1 MKKLIEC
8 PYGEGQAELFIE
20 LKELN
25 YRKETFNIMAH
36 FYKCAICQEEFT
48 TTETDTITLLQA
60 HNQYREKHSIPLVEE
75 IISIRE
81 KYDLSASKMS
91 DVLALGTNGYSNYER
106 GEMPSPAIGN
116 LIYTADNPAVFK
128 TMLEK
133 VKQSFSDLKYQAT
146 INKIKYLL
154 DVQSEDNYNQIKLNQ
169 YNEANSFTGFK
180 KINKEK
186 LAQLL
191 IAFITKCNIKF
202 NDRLKLNKLLFYT
215 DFLSYKLS
223 GFSITGLTYRAIQYG
238 PVPTFYD
245 NIYAYLENEALIFSN
260 WNRDKNGSAKEC
272 FITDQVFNHNLFDNC
287 EQQTIELVTEKFK
300 DISTW
305 DLVDLSHKEKSWI
318 ELHSLKGI
326 INYQDYAFYLKG
338 A

>member
-1 MKKLIEC
+1 MKNLIEC
-8 PYGEGQAELFIE
+8 PYCEGQAELLKE

-25 YRKETFNIMAH
+25 YRKEIFKVMAH
-36 FYKCAICQEEFT
+36 FYKCAKCQEEFT

-133 VKQSFSDLKYQAT
+133 VRQSFTDLKYQAT

-154 DVQSEDNYNQIKLNQ
+154 DEQKEGNYNQIKLNQ

-202 NDRLKLNKLLFYT
+202 NDRLKLNKLLFYS

-260 WNRDKNGSAKEC
+260 WNRDENGAAKEC
-272 FITDQVFNHNLFDNC
+272 FITDQVFNYNLFDNC

>member
-1 MKKLIEC
+1 MKKLIDC
-8 PYGEGQAELFIE
+8 PYCEGQAELFIE

-25 YRKETFNIMAH
+25 YRKEAFNVIAH
-36 FYKCAICQEEFT
+36 FYKCAKCQEEFT

-60 HNQYREKHSIPLVEE
+60 HNQYREKHSIPLIEE

-116 LIYTADNPAVFK
+116 LIYTADNPVVFK
-128 TMLEK
+128 SMLEK
-133 VKQSFSDLKYQAT
+133 VRQSFTDLKYKAT

-154 DVQSEDNYNQIKLNQ
+154 EEQKEDNYNQIKLNQ

-202 NDRLKLNKLLFYT
+202 NDRLKLNKLLFYS

-272 FITDQVFNHNLFDNC
+272 FITDQVFNYNIFDNR
-287 EQQTIELVTEKFK
+287 EQQTIELVSEKFK

-318 ELHSLKGI
+318 ELHSLKEI